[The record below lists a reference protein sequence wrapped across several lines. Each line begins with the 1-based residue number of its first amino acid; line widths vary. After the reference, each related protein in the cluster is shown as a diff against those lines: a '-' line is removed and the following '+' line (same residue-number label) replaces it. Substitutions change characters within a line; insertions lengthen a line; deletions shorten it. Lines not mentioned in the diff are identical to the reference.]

1 MIEIVEMNREVG
13 KVLNNK
19 FKLISLVFLSLI
31 FLIGCDIGEEIMQQT
46 DQAIEI
52 ASTFVDH
59 LHKGEYAEATQL
71 FDQKFQEELSEEEL
85 AEAWHQI
92 TEQFGAYIG
101 HEYKE
106 IKSLAQYQVIVLEG
120 TFAENNL
127 SFEISFDENNKIAGF
142 SIR

>member
-71 FDQKFQEELSEEEL
+71 FDQKFQEELSEDEL

-106 IKSLAQYQVIVLEG
+106 IKSLAQYQVIVIEA
-120 TFAENNL
+120 TFPENNVF
-127 SFEISFDENNKIAGF
+127 FEISFDENNKIAGF

>member
-1 MIEIVEMNREVG
+1 MIEIIEVYRKVG
-13 KVLNNK
+13 KLLKNK
-19 FKLISLVFLSLI
+19 FKIISLI
-31 FLIGCDIGEEIMQQT
+31 FLSLSFLVGCDIGEEIMQQT

-85 AEAWHQI
+85 AEAWQQI
-92 TEQFGAYIG
+92 TEQFGAYIE

-106 IKSLAQYQVIVLEG
+106 IKSLAQYQVIVLES
-120 TFAENNL
+120 TFAENNIL
-127 SFEISFDENNKIAGF
+127 FEISFDENNKIAGF